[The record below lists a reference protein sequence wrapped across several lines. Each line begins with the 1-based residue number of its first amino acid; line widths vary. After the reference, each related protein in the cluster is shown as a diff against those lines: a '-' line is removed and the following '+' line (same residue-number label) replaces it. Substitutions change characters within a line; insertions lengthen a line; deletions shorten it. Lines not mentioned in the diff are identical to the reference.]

1 MALRST
7 PRELGVRV
15 DLGHPAAM
23 SRPPSPRWYCWLGG
37 VTLLAACQ
45 PSEGDA
51 AAVAVHEPAPA
62 LAGPGDESPAAAHA
76 PIAGSAQRLLA
87 ALAVKGRAPRAG
99 YTREQFGRAW
109 ADVDRNGCD
118 TRDDI
123 LRRDLRDPIFKPG
136 ARACVVLTG
145 LLEDPYTGAE
155 IPFEHGVTGVDIDHV
170 VALGDAW
177 VKGAAYWPPEQRLAL
192 ANDPLNLLAVAASA
206 NRSKGDGDAATWLPP
221 SRAYRCKYVARQISV
236 KTKYAL
242 WLTVAERDAMD
253 TILAACPDEPAP
265 VGDAPTSA
273 PIVQAEPRSAP
284 PPPRTAPPP
293 PLTPTGASGDP
304 NYGTCKQAI
313 AAGKGPY
320 VKDRD
325 PEYAY
330 YNDRDRDG
338 IVCER

>member
-1 MALRST
+1 MDRPGSLRWLCAVAL
-7 PRELGVRV
+7 L
-15 DLGHPAAM
+15 
-23 SRPPSPRWYCWLGG
+23 
-37 VTLLAACQ
+37 ACQ

-62 LAGPGDESPAAAHA
+62 LAQARDDPPAAATA
-76 PIAGSAQRLLA
+76 ATDGPALRLLA
-87 ALAVKGRAPRAG
+87 ALTVKGRAPRTG
-99 YTREQFGRAW
+99 YAREQFGRAW

-123 LRRDLRDPIFKPG
+123 LRRDLRDPTFKPG

-145 LLEDPYTGAE
+145 LLADPYTGAD
-155 IPFEHGVTGVDIDHV
+155 IRFEHGLSSVDIDHV

-177 VKGAAYWPPEQRLAL
+177 VKGAAAWPPERRLAL
-192 ANDPLNLLAVAASA
+192 ANDPLNLLAVDASA
-206 NRSKGDGDAATWLPP
+206 NRAKGDGDAATWLPP
-221 SRAYRCKYVARQISV
+221 SHAYRCRYVARQISV

-242 WLTVAERDAMD
+242 WLTAAERDMMAS
-253 TILAACPDEPAP
+253 ILAACPDEPAP

-273 PIVQAEPRSAP
+273 PIAPAPPRSP
-284 PPPRTAPPP
+284 PPAP
-293 PLTPTGASGDP
+293 TRKSTDP
-304 NYGTCKQAI
+304 DYGTCKQAI

-320 VKDRD
+320 YQDRD

-338 IVCER
+338 VVCER

>member
-1 MALRST
+1 MARPGSLR
-7 PRELGVRV
+7 
-15 DLGHPAAM
+15 
-23 SRPPSPRWYCWLGG
+23 WLCA
-37 VTLLAACQ
+37 VALIAACQ

-62 LAGPGDESPAAAHA
+62 LAHSHDEAPAAAAA
-76 PIAGSAQRLLA
+76 PIDGPALRLLA
-87 ALAVKGRAPRAG
+87 ALAVKGRAAKTG
-99 YTREQFGRAW
+99 YAREQFGRAW

-123 LRRDLRDPIFKPG
+123 LRRDLRDPTFKPG

-145 LLEDPYTGAE
+145 LLADPYTGAD
-155 IPFEHGVTGVDIDHV
+155 IRFEHGLSSVDIDHV

-177 VKGAAYWPPEQRLAL
+177 VKGAAAWPPERRLAL
-192 ANDPLNLLAVAASA
+192 ANDPLNLLAVDASA
-206 NRSKGDGDAATWLPP
+206 NRAKGDGDAATWLPP
-221 SRAYRCKYVARQISV
+221 SHAYRCRYVARQISV

-242 WLTVAERDAMD
+242 WLTAAERDMMA

-273 PIVQAEPRSAP
+273 PIARAEPRSAP
-284 PPPRTAPPP
+284 EPQPPPPPRPA
-293 PLTPTGASGDP
+293 PTGESTDP

-320 VKDRD
+320 YQDRD

-330 YNDRDRDG
+330 YNDRDHDG
-338 IVCER
+338 VVCER

>member
-1 MALRST
+1 M
-7 PRELGVRV
+7 
-15 DLGHPAAM
+15 H
-23 SRPPSPRWYCWLGG
+23 RPPSPRWFRWLCG

-62 LAGPGDESPAAAHA
+62 PAGPGDDPPPAAHA
-76 PIAGSAQRLLA
+76 PSDGPARRLLA
-87 ALAVKGRAPRAG
+87 ALAVKGRAPRSG

-136 ARACVVLTG
+136 PRACVVLSG
-145 LLEDPYTGAE
+145 LLTDPYTGAE
-155 IPFEHGVTGVDIDHV
+155 IAFEHGVTGVDIDHV

-177 VKGAAYWPPEQRLAL
+177 VKGAAYWPPERRLAL
-192 ANDPLNLLAVAASA
+192 ANDPLNLLAVAASE

-221 SRAYRCKYVARQISV
+221 STAYHCNYVARQISV

-242 WLTVAERDAMD
+242 WLTAAEHDAMD
-253 TILAACPDEPAP
+253 SILATCPGEPAP
-265 VGDAPTSA
+265 VGDAPISA
-273 PIVQAEPRSAP
+273 PIVPAEPRSAP
-284 PPPRTAPPP
+284 QRTAPPP
-293 PLTPTGASGDP
+293 VEESRDP
-304 NYGTCKQAI
+304 DYGTCKQAI

-320 VKDRD
+320 VQGRD

>member
-7 PRELGVRV
+7 PQELGVRV

-62 LAGPGDESPAAAHA
+62 LAGPGDESPAAAHG
-76 PIAGSAQRLLA
+76 PSDGSAQRLLA
-87 ALAVKGRAPRAG
+87 ALAVKGRAPRSG

-123 LRRDLRDPIFKPG
+123 LRRDLKDPTFKPG

-145 LLEDPYTGAE
+145 LLADPYTGAE
-155 IPFEHGVTGVDIDHV
+155 IPFEHGVSSVDIDHV

-177 VKGAAYWPPEQRLAL
+177 VKGAAYWPPERRLAL
-192 ANDPLNLLAVAASA
+192 ANDPLNLLAVDASA

-242 WLTVAERDAMD
+242 WLTAAEHDAMA
-253 TILAACPDEPAP
+253 TLLAACPGETVP

-273 PIVQAEPRSAP
+273 PIVPAEPRAPRPAPQPATAGESA
-284 PPPRTAPPP
+284 
-293 PLTPTGASGDP
+293 DP

-320 VKDRD
+320 FQDRD

>member
-1 MALRST
+1 VS
-7 PRELGVRV
+7 
-15 DLGHPAAM
+15 
-23 SRPPSPRWYCWLGG
+23 S
-37 VTLLAACQ
+37 
-45 PSEGDA
+45 
-51 AAVAVHEPAPA
+51 
-62 LAGPGDESPAAAHA
+62 
-76 PIAGSAQRLLA
+76 
-87 ALAVKGRAPRAG
+87 
-99 YTREQFGRAW
+99 
-109 ADVDRNGCD
+109 
-118 TRDDI
+118 
-123 LRRDLRDPIFKPG
+123 
-136 ARACVVLTG
+136 
-145 LLEDPYTGAE
+145 
-155 IPFEHGVTGVDIDHV
+155 VDIDHV

-242 WLTVAERDAMD
+242 WLTVAEHDAMA
-253 TILAACPDEPAP
+253 TLLAACPARP
-265 VGDAPTSA
+265 
-273 PIVQAEPRSAP
+273 PRSATP
-284 PPPRTAPPP
+284 RPRRRSSRPSRERPALPRTAPPP

-320 VKDRD
+320 VKGRD

>member
-37 VTLLAACQ
+37 VRLLAACQ

-145 LLEDPYTGAE
+145 LLADPYTGAE

-330 YNDRDRDG
+330 YNDRDSDG